1 MEPIISPW
9 WFYLFSIIV
18 KIGKVAAIGIVASAI
33 ITILAIIAY
42 LLSLNDYEED
52 AKKRYSKVLKYVI
65 IADIVFGF
73 IVIITPSP
81 GTLWQMFIAS
91 MITPDNIAS
100 TLDTADKGIHYF
112 IDINKEQLT
121 NLANIIVDAAE
132 KLQEANK

>member
-18 KIGKVAAIGIVASAI
+18 KIGKIAAFGIATFSI
-33 ITILAIIAY
+33 ITILAIITY
-42 LLSLNDYEED
+42 LLSLNDYDEAAEM
-52 AKKRYSKVLKYVI
+52 ALSEVIKYVI

-73 IVIITPSP
+73 IIIITPSP